1 MVQPLFEWEVQ
12 YGLLS
17 RDRHHV
23 EDDEDGSAQ
32 LAMDHDLSVQ
42 HGPRLHRREYVTKG
56 ILLAVGIL
64 PARLRLERLHRLVAR
79 PIHQHRRRAREH
91 QQVPHAVRLLAEE
104 VPVIAALH
112 LLDIVPREVH
122 GHAPDEVPRSPAIVD
137 VAAIAS
143 PPGGDGGAPALAL
156 AVHELP
162 DGAALADGEL
172 GRVGIGVLAQELV
185 HLEDVVRGIQ
195 LLDHEPQLLR
205 QRLRQLPRRGVLP
218 RLNQLLRH
226 GRG

>member
-1 MVQPLFEWEVQ
+1 MMQPLFEWKVQ
-12 YGLLS
+12 YGLLG

-23 EDDEDGSAQ
+23 EDDEDGSTQ
-32 LAMDHDLSVQ
+32 LAMYHDLSVQ
-42 HGPRLHRREYVTKG
+42 HGPRLHRREYVMKG
-56 ILLAVGIL
+56 VLLAVGVL

-112 LLDIVPREVH
+112 LLDIMPREVH
-122 GHAPDEVPRSPAIVD
+122 GHAPNEVPGSFAIV
-137 VAAIAS
+137 VAAVAS
-143 PPGGDGGAPALAL
+143 PPGSDGGAPALAL

-172 GRVGIGVLAQELV
+172 GRLGIGVLAQELV
-185 HLEDVVRGIQ
+185 HLEHVVRGIQ

-205 QRLRQLPRRGVLP
+205 QRLRQLPRRGILP
-218 RLNQLLRH
+218 RLN
-226 GRG
+226 